1 MKVEIISEDRV
12 VRNAQGVMIGTI
24 TEDGKG
30 MLTGPAIYQDGKPV
44 GFIDTEYVDL
54 EFHNRILE
62 SLGISKL

>member
-1 MKVEIISEDRV
+1 MSIEIISEDRV

-30 MLTGPAIYQDGKPV
+30 MLTGPTLYHEGKPV

-54 EFHNRILE
+54 EYRNRILE
-62 SLGISKL
+62 SMGISRI